1 VFLRLSK
8 PLNVTVAPVV
18 WATVRGLLCSV
29 GIYLPPPYSVFLLYR
44 NSRAIVWSVSVC
56 PASVALSILLE
67 LFFILTKFLAFP
79 PVGNAMFWVGLKSG
93 LLSGITS
100 MANSVHVDVNVML
113 VALIFRDTYSSLY
126 FPV

>member
-1 VFLRLSK
+1 MFLRLSK

-18 WATVRGLLCSV
+18 WATVRGLLCNV
-29 GIYLPPPYSVFLLYR
+29 GILHLPYSGFLLYR

-79 PVGNAMFWVGLKSG
+79 PVGNAMYWVGLKSG